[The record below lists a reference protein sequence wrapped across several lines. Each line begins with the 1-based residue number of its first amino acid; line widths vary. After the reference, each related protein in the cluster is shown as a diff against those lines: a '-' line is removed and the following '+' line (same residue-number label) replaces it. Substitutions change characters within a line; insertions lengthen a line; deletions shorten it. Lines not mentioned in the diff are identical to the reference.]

1 MSNRP
6 ARCWRA
12 ALALGGA
19 LALGVAAAG
28 AAPRRQV
35 APSGPV
41 LAESERVYLA
51 EIEHRAL
58 TVGRKGF
65 PALVEAI
72 KSGKPERVTRFFA
85 TNFTG
90 QILPI
95 DKAAGIETEVLKIRR
110 ITNATNAPAK
120 PLDVSG
126 AEFARY
132 LIGLWK
138 RFRPDATGAFKGVF
152 LFRIA
157 GVRTDGQREELITN
171 LMAEYASVPDVD
183 EIAEAPGWIRSL
195 RFSVYQEATAKSELL
210 AEVAQQ
216 SGIDTNLFRD
226 NWRMTNTDERMVLT
240 GGVFVGDID
249 DDGRDDILVTDL
261 NGLFL
266 FHALEGGRFEEATVK
281 FGLPRDLRPVANAL
295 FADLDNDGFVDLLL
309 DYRVFKNIGGK
320 RFENITDQI
329 ADKTRF
335 LFGVSGIGL
344 SVGDYD
350 KDGRL
355 DIYASRSHGPR
366 GNRYGKNSW
375 IDGPGGPGNQL
386 WHNLGDWR
394 FEEVAQKAHAQAGR
408 RSVFTSAWL
417 DANNDSWPDI
427 YSINEFGGGIL
438 MLNQKNGTFQEV
450 PLIDDLGDFGS
461 MGLAVADYDNDGNI
475 DVYSCNM
482 SSKSGRRV
490 FENLSAGTYPPA
502 DWAKVKRFVTGSEM
516 YRNLGGMKFQRA
528 GQALRVHGVGWA
540 YGAAFLDLDND
551 GWLDLY
557 GCAGFMSVNKEEPD
571 G

>member
-1 MSNRP
+1 M
-6 ARCWRA
+6 
-12 ALALGGA
+12 LA
-19 LALGVAAAG
+19 VASAG
-28 AAPRRQV
+28 AAPGRQV

-72 KSGKPERVTRFFA
+72 KSGKPERVARFFA

-90 QILPI
+90 QILPV
-95 DKAAGIETEVLKIRR
+95 DMAAGIETDALKIRR
-110 ITNATNAPAK
+110 ITNATNGSAK
-120 PLDVSG
+120 PVDVSRD
-126 AEFARY
+126 EFARY

-138 RFRPDATGAFKGVF
+138 RFRPDATIETAVMAFSPLKREEMNGAFKGVF

-195 RFSVYQEATAKSELL
+195 RFSVFQEATAKNELL

-226 NWRMTNTDERMVLT
+226 NWRMTNADERLVVT
-240 GGVFVGDID
+240 GGVFVGDVD

-329 ADKTRF
+329 AEKTRF
-335 LFGVSGIGL
+335 LFGASGIGL

-394 FEEVAQKAHAQAGR
+394 FEEVAQRAHAQAGR

-490 FENLSAGTYPPA
+490 FENLSAGTYPPG
-502 DWAKVKRFVTGSEM
+502 DWAKIKRFVTGSEM
-516 YRNLGGMKFQRA
+516 YRNLGGKKFQRV